1 MTRKVTLGPQTLL
14 YPMPALLVGSNVD
27 GKPNFMT
34 VAWSGIA
41 NSNPPMLTVGIQHH
55 RHTLKGIRENGTFSV
70 NLPSVDQVKETDYC
84 GIVSGTKEDKA
95 AVCHFN
101 VFYGQLATAP
111 LIQECPVNLECKMI
125 HILELGS
132 HALVVGEITETHISE
147 SCLTGGTRCSQDPAV
162 CLYPGLEQR
171 ELVYCSRGANCQGLQ
186 CRNGD
191 KKETRVRFVSDGS
204 LPFSTP

>member
-14 YPMPALLVGSNVD
+14 YPMPALLVGSNVG

-55 RHTLKGIRENGTFSV
+55 RHTLKGIKENGTFSV

-84 GIVSGTKEDKA
+84 GIVSGSKEDKVA
-95 AVCHFN
+95 ICHFN
-101 VFYGQLATAP
+101 VFYGHLATAP
-111 LIQECPVNLECKMI
+111 LIQECPVNLECKVV
-125 HILELGS
+125 HVLELGS

-147 SCLTGGTRCSQDPAV
+147 SCLTEGEPDVHKIRPFAFT
-162 CLYPGLEQR
+162 LGLNKE
-171 ELVYCSRGANCQGLQ
+171 NCYSALGEAIAKAFSV
-186 CRNGD
+186 GMEI
-191 KKETRVRFVSDGS
+191 KKRPVSTS
-204 LPFSTP
+204 